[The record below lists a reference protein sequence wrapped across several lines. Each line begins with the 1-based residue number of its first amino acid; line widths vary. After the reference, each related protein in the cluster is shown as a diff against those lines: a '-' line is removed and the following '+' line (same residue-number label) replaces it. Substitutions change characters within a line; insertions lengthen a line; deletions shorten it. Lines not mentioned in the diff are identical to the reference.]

1 MAVTLRGLGR
11 RQAIL
16 KARKKP
22 KVTIHKITPHMIA
35 RLKVK
40 YAAYPT
46 RITNTERD
54 KIRTWLLATLGH
66 EKLAGASF
74 PSPAKRM
81 IMYCDGTPST
91 LTSGTWQNDG
101 GGILYLANDSHLV
114 PPLERVAILATIAR
128 LAQMNEEPDI
138 IAAVATAT
146 VKGIKAIVTPVWDG
160 LVIANERPDAIA
172 FNMATYEVAAQMAD
186 GKFYLPS
193 GQPVK
198 KVDDAWTV
206 MEF

>member
-1 MAVTLRGLGR
+1 M
-11 RQAIL
+11 
-16 KARKKP
+16 
-22 KVTIHKITPHMIA
+22 
-35 RLKVK
+35 K

-54 KIRTWLLATLGH
+54 KLRVWLLATLGH
-66 EKLAGASF
+66 EKLTGPPF
-74 PSPAKRM
+74 PSPVNRM
-81 IMYCDGTPST
+81 ILYCNGRPTT
-91 LTSGTWQNDG
+91 LTGGTWQEDG
-101 GGILYLANDSHLV
+101 GGTLYLAGDSPLV
-114 PPLERVAILATIAR
+114 SPLDRVAILATTAR

-138 IAAVATAT
+138 IAAVATAI

-198 KVDDAWTV
+198 KVDEAWTV